1 MMTMMMMT
9 MMVMMMCLGVVDDVE
24 GENEGASAAE
34 TNHHPLCLLWEIQIC
49 IDLTN
54 CLIFLSTMKTHLRK
68 EHEDNSSDHKDD
80 EQCTKHSW
88 ARGDR
93 GWGSG

>member
-1 MMTMMMMT
+1 MVMMMMI
-9 MMVMMMCLGVVDDVE
+9 MCLGVVDDVE

-49 IDLTN
+49 SIDLTN
-54 CLIFLSTMKTHLRK
+54 CLIFLSTMKTRLRK